1 MVTTVL
7 PGPRCVAKAACDS
20 NIGAGG
26 DAAQN
31 TLFAR
36 KLTARFESLFIGDK
50 ANMVVDAFVEDSR
63 NEPIA
68 DALLQVGAYFA
79 A

>member
-1 MVTTVL
+1 M
-7 PGPRCVAKAACDS
+7 RCKAACDS

-36 KLTARFESLFIGDK
+36 ELAARFESLFIGDK
-50 ANMVVDAFVEDSR
+50 ANMVVDALVEDGR

>member
-1 MVTTVL
+1 M
-7 PGPRCVAKAACDS
+7 RCKTARDGNV
-20 NIGAGG
+20 GARG

-36 KLTARFESLFIGDK
+36 ELTARFESLFIGDK
-50 ANMVVDAFVEDSR
+50 ANMVVDAFVEDGR
-63 NEPIA
+63 NEPVA
-68 DALLQVGAYFA
+68 DSLLQVGAYFA